1 MPHLCCRLS
10 LGYHMLLL
18 GVNLALLD
26 GRDVGVYSDIP
37 IESHGKILKTK
48 YYKSQEPTSG
58 TVGRAGR
65 RHSDSTAGGQYILV
79 LLSMDMIILKIWNTV
94 PLVC

>member
-26 GRDVGVYSDIP
+26 GRGVGVYSDIP

-48 YYKSQEPTSG
+48 YYKSQRQALWGVRGDG
-58 TVGRAGR
+58 TVTVLQE
-65 RHSDSTAGGQYILV
+65 DNLYISLV
-79 LLSMDMIILKIWNTV
+79 VNGYDNTKDLEY
-94 PLVC
+94 P

>member
-1 MPHLCCRLS
+1 
-10 LGYHMLLL
+10 MLLL

-48 YYKSQEPTSG
+48 YYKSQRQALWGVRGDG
-58 TVGRAGR
+58 TVTVLQE
-65 RHSDSTAGGQYILV
+65 DNLYISLV
-79 LLSMDMIILKIWNTV
+79 ANGYDNTKDLEY
-94 PLVC
+94 P